1 MLEVGAP
8 TLIGLGSG
16 IIAILVVL
24 GTLAA
29 AGMYAFGRRSG
40 WNAAHYQ
47 VCSQLLPLLSTR
59 SILRSIHELEST
71 DMAKPLRKALDYEI
85 VRRNS
90 T

>member
-1 MLEVGAP
+1 MFEIGAP
-8 TLIGLGSG
+8 TLIGLGPA

-40 WNAAHYQ
+40 WDAGHHQ
-47 VCSQLLPLLSTR
+47 VYSQLLPMLSDTNIR
-59 SILRSIHELEST
+59 DLGGHVMSNNLR
-71 DMAKPLRKALDYEI
+71 RALDNEI
-85 VRRNS
+85 IRRDR